1 MYQCSCCYS
10 SETGLDKLWP
20 RVHDVVSR
28 AMTLWAD
35 EHLRE
40 PAWANADTAGIVI
53 KSRAFS
59 DSIWRQPGATVW
71 TKLISNLHSAR
82 TIWYSSNWIDL
93 PYLTKLILIFFYF
106 DTFSFWNFLKNEIFA
121 HIACRRVGG
130 GVSGQSMPKWKGIF
144 SLGSLAFLHQENSSE
159 TTNMGTVAS

>member
-53 KSRAFS
+53 KSRAIS
-59 DSIWRQPGATVW
+59 DSIWHQPGATVW
-71 TKLISNLHSAR
+71 TKLISKLHSAR
-82 TIWYSSNWIDL
+82 TIWYSSNWIDC
-93 PYLTKLILIFFYF
+93 T
-106 DTFSFWNFLKNEIFA
+106 N
-121 HIACRRVGG
+121 IAIRI
-130 GVSGQSMPKWKGIF
+130 SIISMNTMR
-144 SLGSLAFLHQENSSE
+144 SVSE
-159 TTNMGTVAS
+159 TIMPDLWAKRWKPVRQCTRKPGGMIDMPDYINHRPETSSWKFGTVHHV

>member
-53 KSRAFS
+53 KSRAIS

-71 TKLISNLHSAR
+71 TKLISKLHSAR
-82 TIWYSSNWIDL
+82 TIWYSSNWIDCTNIAIRIPHL
-93 PYLTKLILIFFYF
+93 HHQHEHHEVSIGDNNAWLVSQKLETSQTMHEEAWRN
-106 DTFSFWNFLKNEIFA
+106 DWHA
-121 HIACRRVGG
+121 G
-130 GVSGQSMPKWKGIF
+130 
-144 SLGSLAFLHQENSSE
+144 LH
-159 TTNMGTVAS
+159 